1 MNVFTNEVV
10 MNIHVFREGG
20 ESKDA
25 VLLMFR
31 AEGAAWSDE
40 DRLLAGFYGLDAQ
53 GSFSGKAG
61 RTRLCSGL
69 AGMCLLVGLGKA
81 SDLDSDGF
89 RAAVGVAV
97 RAAADQDISSLA
109 VASTHLDRLELADDL
124 TLECVVAA
132 RLAGYRFVAFKSEP
146 GEDDCPASL
155 MIRSDDPNMEAKVA
169 RALAVAEGVVLARD
183 LVNTP
188 ANIATPEYLAGVAR
202 DLAVEFGF
210 GVQVFGP
217 EEIVGMGMGSFA
229 SVFRG
234 SDTPARFI
242 VLDSAPDSGAKPLVF
257 VGKGVTFDTGGISLK
272 PSAKMH
278 EMKGD
283 MAGAAAILGLFKSL
297 GLAGGERRRVVG
309 LLPCT
314 ENVPGSRATKPGDV
328 VTAMN
333 GKTIEILNTDAEG
346 RLILADALAYSAR
359 FEPEILVDLAT
370 LTGACLVALGPK
382 VAAVF
387 STTAEL
393 DQRIREGGSLVGEKF
408 WPMPLWKE
416 YGVPLKGEVAD
427 LKNIATREGGAIYA
441 AMFLKNFVPEGVD
454 WVHLDI
460 AGPAW
465 TDENASIFR
474 PGGTGFGVRTLWE
487 LVGAYGG
494 QKWEMAL

>member
-1 MNVFTNEVV
+1 V
-10 MNIHVFREGG
+10 NIHVFRDGG
-20 ESKDA
+20 ELKDA

-31 AEGAAWSDE
+31 SEGKGWDKADQ
-40 DRLLAGFYGLDAQ
+40 DRARLVGLDPEI
-53 GSFSGKAG
+53 SFSGKAG
-61 RTRLCSGL
+61 RTRLCSA
-69 AGMCLLVGLGKA
+69 AGGTCLLVGLGKA
-81 SDLDSDGF
+81 DDLDLEGF
-89 RAAVGVAV
+89 RAAVGTAV
-97 RAAADQDISSLA
+97 RAAASQEIASLA
-109 VASTHLDRLELADDL
+109 VASDHLDHLELADDL

-132 RLAGYRFVAFKSEP
+132 RLASYRFVAFKSDP
-146 GEDDCPASL
+146 GEEDGPASL
-155 MIRSDDPNMEAKVA
+155 AVWSGEADMEAKVA
-169 RALAVAEGVVLARD
+169 RALAVADGVGLARD

-188 ANIATPEYLAGVAR
+188 ANVATPEHLAGVAR
-202 DLAVEFGF
+202 DLAEKFGF
-210 GVQVFGP
+210 GVQIYGP

-242 VLDSAPDSGAKPLVF
+242 VLDSMPGSDAKPLVF

-283 MAGAAAILGLFKSL
+283 MAGAAAVLGLFKAM
-297 GLAGGERRRVVG
+297 GQAGGGGRRVIG

-370 LTGACLVALGPK
+370 LTGACLVALGTK

-393 DQRIREGGSLVGEKF
+393 DQRIRESGSRVGERF

-454 WVHLDI
+454 WAHLDI

-465 TDENASIFR
+465 TDENASIFK

-487 LVGAYGG
+487 LVAAYAG
-494 QKWEMAL
+494 QEGETAL

>member
-1 MNVFTNEVV
+1 
-10 MNIHVFREGG
+10 MNIEIFRNCDESGG
-20 ESKDA
+20 A
-25 VLLMFR
+25 VLVMFR
-31 AEGAAWSDE
+31 PEGASWVGE
-40 DRLLAGFYGLDAQ
+40 DRELITALGVDPDMA
-53 GSFSGKAG
+53 FSGKAG
-61 RTRLCSGL
+61 RTRLCSGA
-69 AGMCLLVGLGKA
+69 AGSCLLVGLGKA
-81 SDLDSDGF
+81 DEVDIDAF
-89 RAAVGVAV
+89 RSAVGTAV
-97 RAAADQDISSLA
+97 RVAATQELARLA
-109 VASTHLDRLELADDL
+109 VDAGHLDRLGLDGDMAA
-124 TLECVVAA
+124 ECVTDVL
-132 RLAGYRFVAFKSEP
+132 LAGYRFTAFKSDP
-146 GEDDCPASL
+146 GEDDAPASFAIL
-155 MIRSDDPNMEAKVA
+155 GGDEDMRA
-169 RALAVAEGVVLARD
+169 RLDRAMAVAEGVRLARD

-188 ANIATPEYLAGVAR
+188 SNVATPEHLATTARELAGR
-202 DLAVEFGF
+202 YGF

-217 EEIVGMGMGSFA
+217 EEIVAMGMGSFA

-242 VLDSAPDSGAKPLVF
+242 VLDSNPDGGRPLVF

-272 PSAKMH
+272 PAAKMH

-283 MAGAAAILGLFKSL
+283 MAGAAAILGLFKTI
-297 GLAGGERRRVVG
+297 GLAGGAPRRVVG

-333 GKTIEILNTDAEG
+333 GKTVEILNTDAEG

-370 LTGACLVALGPK
+370 LTGACLVALGTK

-387 STTAEL
+387 ATTAEL
-393 DQRIREGGSLVGEKF
+393 DQSIREGGSRVGERY
-408 WPMPLWKE
+408 WPMPLWAE
-416 YGVPLKGEVAD
+416 YGVPLKSDVAD

-454 WVHLDI
+454 WAHLDI

-465 TDENASIFR
+465 TDENASVFR

-487 LVGAYGG
+487 LVGMYAEGG
-494 QKWEMAL
+494 DGELAL

>member
-1 MNVFTNEVV
+1 

-20 ESKDA
+20 EPKDA

-40 DRLLAGFYGLDAQ
+40 DRQLAGFYGPDAQ
-53 GSFSGKAG
+53 ISFSGKAG
-61 RTRLCSGL
+61 RTRLCSG
-69 AGMCLLVGLGKA
+69 ARGMCLLVGLGKA
-81 SDLDSDGF
+81 GDLDLDGF

-97 RAAADQDISSLA
+97 RAAAGQEISSLA
-109 VASTHLDRLELADDL
+109 VASEHLDRLELAPDL

-132 RLAGYRFVAFKSEP
+132 RLAGYRFMAFKSDSGDE
-146 GEDDCPASL
+146 ECPSSL
-155 MIRSDDPNMEAKVA
+155 SIRSGDPGMEAIVA
-169 RALAVAEGVVLARD
+169 QALAMADGVVLARD
-183 LVNTP
+183 LVNCP
-188 ANIATPEYLAGVAR
+188 ANVATPEYLAGVAH
-202 DLAVEFGF
+202 DLAAEFGF

-242 VLDSAPDSGAKPLVF
+242 VLDSMPGSEAKPLVF

-283 MAGAAAILGLFKSL
+283 MAGAAAILGLFKVL
-297 GLAGGERRRVVG
+297 GQAGGSQRRVVG

-370 LTGACLVALGPK
+370 LTGACLVALGTK

-393 DQRIREGGSLVGEKF
+393 DQRIREGGSRVGERF

-416 YGVPLKGEVAD
+416 YGEPLKGEVAD

-454 WVHLDI
+454 WAHLDI

-487 LVGAYGG
+487 LVGAYDG
-494 QKWEMAL
+494 QAGEMAL